1 MGSQVYTDFAMAWP
15 FHRGRLRMSLAALC
29 LLLAWILPNA
39 ALFLSVDADT
49 CACGMKR
56 GCICKLIAREGA
68 HCDKKGGGCSMR
80 RAHRPD
86 AAPLLASL
94 DLRGWL
100 RGDAGLAIPG
110 TEPAGTLAVGAFP
123 LPPAPAQ
130 FPATPPPRLLPY
142 V

>member
-1 MGSQVYTDFAMAWP
+1 
-15 FHRGRLRMSLAALC
+15 MSLAALC
-29 LLLAWILPNA
+29 LLLAWILPNV

-80 RAHRPD
+80 SAPQPD
-86 AAPLLASL
+86 ATPLLASL

-100 RGDAGLAIPG
+100 RGDAGLAVPG
-110 TEPAGTLAVGAFP
+110 TEPAGIVAADAFG
-123 LPPAPAQ
+123 LPPAPVHL
-130 FPATPPPRLLPY
+130 PATPPPRLLPR